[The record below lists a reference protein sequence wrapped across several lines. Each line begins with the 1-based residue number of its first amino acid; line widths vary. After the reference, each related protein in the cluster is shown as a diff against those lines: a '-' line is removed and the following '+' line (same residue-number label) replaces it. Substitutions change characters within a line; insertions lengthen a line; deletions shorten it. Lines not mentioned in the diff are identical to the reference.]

1 MDTFVS
7 DLLVY
12 RHRGARL
19 FAWREPTFP
28 ARFVRFGGVLDSPKT
43 AILGAGPARRAKRPG
58 IVPGPLSRLY
68 GYARC
73 KWALL
78 AHVTAKCGRACEVH
92 LAASST
98 INGNDRAGHVGTHV
112 ARQVDKGI
120 GDVLGLADTTER
132 DGGDERLMTS
142 SGSAATM
149 SVLVTPGATAFT
161 RMPLGASSRD
171 RLCVRPL
178 TAYLEVGYPQ
188 PEG

>member
-7 DLLVY
+7 DPLVY

-28 ARFVRFGGVLDSPKT
+28 ARFVRFGGVLDSHKT

-132 DGGDERLMTS
+132 DGGDERLDDLFGQCGNHVGLSDARGNGVHTDALGGKLARQALREACLLYTS
-142 SGSAATM
+142 PS
-149 SVLVTPGATAFT
+149 P
-161 RMPLGASSRD
+161 RD
-171 RLCVRPL
+171 
-178 TAYLEVGYPQ
+178 
-188 PEG
+188 